1 MQEESQAGLPRLF
14 LQQVVNPQFNVQSLI
29 MQRMLVAC
37 LYTLAT
43 GLPVLGQLTIT
54 NPDETSPPSNVRQVS
69 LSTATPASP
78 LVNTSASAQR
88 TKSQQ
93 LRIRVQFLEVD
104 QITREAIYAGL
115 GADALRTSTYLP
127 PTKSPG
133 SDSETLADFHTES
146 DAVTRTTALVTQAV
160 LNTAEVAGILK
171 MTESSNS
178 SIIADA
184 PNLLLLNDSRIEL
197 TDMIQRP
204 FVVNHEKQGDEIK
217 PVLQHIDEG
226 TRLGIIAKLGP
237 SAGSSMEQFQIG
249 CEIVS
254 RRVIETRTD
263 FLFGHGTKPLKIQIP
278 QLQVTTARAT
288 ANLTSGQTLLV
299 DPHVTS
305 TRSFRS
311 ETSVPFL
318 GKLPYVGRSFKNVAV
333 TTHDQHL
340 VILLHPESVQ
350 DK

>member
-1 MQEESQAGLPRLF
+1 MRIMVVAFLF
-14 LQQVVNPQFNVQSLI
+14 TIAS
-29 MQRMLVAC
+29 
-37 LYTLAT
+37 

-54 NPDETSPPSNVRQVS
+54 NPDEESPPGNVRQVS
-69 LSTATPASP
+69 LSTPSPSP
-78 LVNTSASAQR
+78 LAPSPSPSPLAPSPLAPSPLAPSLSPSLSPSIPTP
-88 TKSQQ
+88 SQQ

-104 QITREAIYAGL
+104 QTTREAIYAGL
-115 GADALRTSTYLP
+115 GTDGLHTSTNLP
-127 PTKSPG
+127 PAKPQD
-133 SDSETLADFHTES
+133 SDSKTLNDFPTGS
-146 DAVTRTTALVTQAV
+146 DAVTKTTALVTQAV

-171 MTESSNS
+171 MTESSNN

-184 PNLLLLNDSRIEL
+184 PNLLILNDNKIEL

-204 FVVNHEKQGDEIK
+204 FVVNHEKQGDETRPI
-217 PVLQHIDEG
+217 LQHIDEG
-226 TRLGIIAKLGP
+226 TRLGIIARIESP
-237 SAGSSMEQFQIG
+237 TGSLTQQLQIG

-263 FLFGHGTKPLKIQIP
+263 FLFGLGTKPLKIQIP
-278 QLQVTTARAT
+278 HVQVTTARAM
-288 ANLTSGQTLLV
+288 ADLASGQTLLV

-340 VILLHPESVQ
+340 IVLLHPESVSEN
-350 DK
+350 

>member
-1 MQEESQAGLPRLF
+1 MLYPHQLD
-14 LQQVVNPQFNVQSLI
+14 NPPFDIQSLI
-29 MQRMLVAC
+29 MRIMVVAF
-37 LYTLAT
+37 LFTIAS

-54 NPDETSPPSNVRQVS
+54 NPDEESPPGNVRQVS
-69 LSTATPASP
+69 LSTPAPSSTSAPSP
-78 LVNTSASAQR
+78 LPINAPIPATR
-88 TKSQQ
+88 PPSQQ

-104 QITREAIYAGL
+104 QTTREAIYAGL
-115 GADALRTSTYLP
+115 GADVLRTSTNLP
-127 PTKSPG
+127 LETSQD
-133 SDSETLADFHTES
+133 SDSKTLNDFPIKS

-171 MTESSNS
+171 MTEASNN

-184 PNLLLLNDSRIEL
+184 PNLLLLNDNKIEL

-204 FVVNHEKQGDEIK
+204 FVVNHEKQGDETRPI
-217 PVLQHIDEG
+217 LQHIDEG
-226 TRLGIIAKLGP
+226 TRLGIIARIESP
-237 SAGSSMEQFQIG
+237 TGSLMQQFQIG

-254 RRVIETRTD
+254 QRVIETRTD
-263 FLFGHGTKPLKIQIP
+263 FLFGHGPKPLKVQIP
-278 QLQVTTARAT
+278 HLQVTTARAT
-288 ANLTSGQTLLV
+288 AHLAMGQTLLV

-340 VILLHPESVQ
+340 VVLLHPESILEN
-350 DK
+350 